1 MDFLKWMDTSIY
13 GGQDLKV
20 LDLRDCSGNVR
31 KSLFSGS
38 PVIYFEFIKFTDVW
52 TGYQNLI
59 NSL

>member
-1 MDFLKWMDTSIY
+1 MDTSIY
-13 GGQDLKV
+13 WGQDLKV